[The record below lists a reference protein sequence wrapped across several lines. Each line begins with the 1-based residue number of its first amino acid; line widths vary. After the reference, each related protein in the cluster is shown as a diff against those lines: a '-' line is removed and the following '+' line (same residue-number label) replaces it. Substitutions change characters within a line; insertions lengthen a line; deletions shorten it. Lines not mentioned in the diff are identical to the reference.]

1 MIFIDNKYTTIY
13 YSIINNAHQ
22 QNRKKLKRS
31 HSNYIYYEKH
41 HIIPKS
47 LNGSNLKDNLVL
59 LIARE
64 HFICHW
70 LLIKMTD
77 GQAKHKMIYALNG
90 MRRDSSNQ
98 LRYNTKITARVYAS
112 LRGKLVVSDT
122 TRAKMKGRV
131 VSDETRAKL
140 SVIHKGKTISS
151 ETRAKLSVVN
161 QGKIVSETTREK
173 LRGRT
178 HSDETK
184 AKMSAAHKG
193 RTHSDE
199 TKANMRQRT
208 HSDETKANMRQR
220 THSDETK
227 AKIGNAHRG
236 KVISIEQREKLRIA
250 NTGRILSYTVDAE
263 TRNNARKRFN
273 IIIQCPYCNKE
284 GGNVVMKRWHFDN
297 CKLKEIQ

>member
-90 MRRDSSNQ
+90 MHRDSSNQ

-131 VSDETRAKL
+131 V
-140 SVIHKGKTISS
+140 SS

-193 RTHSDE
+193 
-199 TKANMRQRT
+199 RT